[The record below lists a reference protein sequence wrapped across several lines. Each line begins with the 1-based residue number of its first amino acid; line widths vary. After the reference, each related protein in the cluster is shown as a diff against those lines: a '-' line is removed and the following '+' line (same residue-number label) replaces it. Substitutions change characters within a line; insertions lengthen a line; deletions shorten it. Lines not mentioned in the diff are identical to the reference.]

1 VAGTARK
8 AWRLVGEMEELAAS
22 FAVAGVPEQF
32 HEAGASTEAIAP
44 LLWAKRLGL
53 SGPTR

>member
-1 VAGTARK
+1 
-8 AWRLVGEMEELAAS
+8 MEEIAAS
-22 FAVAGVPEQF
+22 FTAAGVSEQF

-44 LLWAKRLGL
+44 LLWCKRLGF